1 MGDFEWALTAAL
13 NSYFEANGIKAI
25 AYRLKQS
32 RFVSQFIDILVDSSI
47 PEYYLAIECKSID
60 ARKTKCLYF
69 KQYFSHAGG
78 GHQLERETEFI
89 DRSGRKGILAVEL
102 RRGGGNPKTA
112 HLMPWGEVY
121 EIFKARKVGVNLE
134 QVEANPT
141 LERRMG
147 AYEISRLDLVR
158 ISGYQD
164 MAMEDT
170 LEEMDD
176 EITGETDVN

>member
-1 MGDFEWALTAAL
+1 
-13 NSYFEANGIKAI
+13 
-25 AYRLKQS
+25 
-32 RFVSQFIDILVDSSI
+32 
-47 PEYYLAIECKSID
+47 
-60 ARKTKCLYF
+60 
-69 KQYFSHAGG
+69 
-78 GHQLERETEFI
+78 
-89 DRSGRKGILAVEL
+89 
-102 RRGGGNPKTA
+102 
-112 HLMPWGEVY
+112 MPWGEVY

-141 LERRMG
+141 LERRRG

-176 EITGETDVN
+176 EITGETDVD

>member
-1 MGDFEWALTAAL
+1 MGDFEWALTTAL
-13 NSYFEANGIKAI
+13 NRYFEANGIKAI

-32 RFVSQFIDILVDSSI
+32 RFVSQFIDILVDSSV

-69 KQYFSHAGG
+69 KQHFSHAGG

-102 RRGGGNPKTA
+102 RKGGGCPKTA
-112 HLMPWGEVY
+112 HLMPWGAVY
-121 EIFKARKVGVNLE
+121 EGFKTGSVGINLE
-134 QVEANPT
+134 QIEANPA
-141 LERRMG
+141 LERGGG
-147 AYEISRLDLVR
+147 AYEISRLDLIR

-164 MAMEDT
+164 MTLEDT
-170 LEEMDD
+170 GKEVYDAINDEMDA
-176 EITGETDVN
+176 N